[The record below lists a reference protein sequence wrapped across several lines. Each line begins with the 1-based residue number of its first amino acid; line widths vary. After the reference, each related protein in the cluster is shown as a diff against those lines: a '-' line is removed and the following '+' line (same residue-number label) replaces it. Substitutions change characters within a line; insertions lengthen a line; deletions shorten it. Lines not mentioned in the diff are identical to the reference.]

1 MRSTWTDEDDAK
13 LRELLEQGLS
23 YFEVSEALGRTRN
36 ACIGRGHRIGI
47 MTKTDPAII
56 DAKRARWSRKK
67 PERQKKEPLAE
78 ALVIPFP
85 LTVTT
90 TEPRYEQPL
99 ANETAF
105 GQPKS
110 INGLSQNHCR
120 WPVHRSLTSD
130 RWLFC
135 AANRREKSSYC
146 AEHHLLA
153 YVKPRNWA

>member
-1 MRSTWTDEDDAK
+1 MRSSWTEQDDAR

-23 YFEVSEALGRTRN
+23 YWEVGEAMGRSKN
-36 ACIGRGHRIGI
+36 SCIGRGHRLGL
-47 MTKTDPAII
+47 MTRTDPAVI

-67 PERQKKEPLAE
+67 PELPKKEQPMAV
-78 ALVIPFP
+78 VIPFP
-85 LTVTT
+85 VPAQ
-90 TEPRYEQPL
+90 PRYEQPL
-99 ANETAF
+99 AHETAF

-110 INGLSQNHCR
+110 IVGLKEHHCR

-135 AANRREKSSYC
+135 AAERREKSPYC

-153 YVKPRNWA
+153 YVKPRSWA